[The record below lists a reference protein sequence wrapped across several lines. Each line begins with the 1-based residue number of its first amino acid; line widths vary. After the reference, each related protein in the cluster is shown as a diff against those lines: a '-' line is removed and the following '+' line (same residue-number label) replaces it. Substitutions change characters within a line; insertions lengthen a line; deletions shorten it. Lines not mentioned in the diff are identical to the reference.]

1 MNDQDK
7 IELLKG
13 ILLDDER
20 QVREKIEK
28 RISELND
35 QVNQRVEL
43 EKRVNPIIEEKL
55 GDFKEEIPKTMGP
68 AITEALK
75 NQIANAKDDIV
86 DALYPILGQMIKKYI
101 QAEFQKLSE
110 RIEKQRKEVF
120 SFSNWKNRFKN
131 KVSGI
136 KEADIILEDLAE
148 SKIIDI
154 LVMEEGS
161 GILLG
166 SYNPDSELEND
177 MVSGMLTAIKSFV
190 EDAFN
195 KANEDLEVIQ
205 YETYKLII
213 NDYPKFNVVSIV
225 EGPVTSN
232 FKSYLEDQINIFAS
246 NLVKSREKN
255 QANKLD
261 SFEIKEFIRKELREI
276 FSNNKLALN

>member
-7 IELLKG
+7 IDLLRD

-20 QVREKIEK
+20 QVREKIEN
-28 RISELND
+28 RISELNN
-35 QVNQRVEL
+35 QVNERVEL
-43 EKRVNPIIEEKL
+43 EKRVNPIISEKL
-55 GDFKEEIPKTMGP
+55 DDFEKGIPKTMGP
-68 AITEALK
+68 AITAALK

-110 RIEKQRKEVF
+110 KIEKQRKAVF
-120 SFSNWKNRFKN
+120 SFSHWKNRFKN
-131 KVSGI
+131 KMSGVN
-136 KEADIILEDLAE
+136 ETDIILEDLAE
-148 SKIIDI
+148 SKIVDI

-225 EGPVTSN
+225 EGPVTTN
-232 FKSYLEDQINIFAS
+232 FKSYLEDQINIFAT
-246 NLVKSREKN
+246 NLIKSKE
-255 QANKLD
+255 QNKINRFD
-261 SFEIKEFIRKELREI
+261 SSELKDIIRQELKEL
-276 FSNNKLALN
+276 FTNNKLALN